1 MEANE
6 ALKIKRTRIILLIAL
21 SQIEINKLKS
31 QIAWAKKL
39 KGYPMIEIFLN

>member
-6 ALKIKRTRIILLIAL
+6 ALKIKRTRIILLLAL
-21 SQIEINKLKS
+21 SQIGIKKLKS

-39 KGYPMIEIFLN
+39 KGYPVIEISLN